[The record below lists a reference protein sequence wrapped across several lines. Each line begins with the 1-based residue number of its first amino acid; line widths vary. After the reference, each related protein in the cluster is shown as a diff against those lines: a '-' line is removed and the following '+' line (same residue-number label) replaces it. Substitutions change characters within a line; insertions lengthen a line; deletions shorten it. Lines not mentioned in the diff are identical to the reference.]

1 MTEKYGCLLLIFR
14 VKQIKQLILKAD
26 ILDKKMN
33 GCLIKKVFKMAIS
46 KLNFKLNFKPEIDL
60 FASRNN
66 CQIEI
71 FVSWKPEPESYAID
85 AFSISWPSMKL
96 YCFPPFSVIPA
107 VLQKMVVVV
116 DKAMG
121 ILIMP
126 NWPTQLRN
134 SDENVNFKSTVCS
147 QTQNVT
153 SASGNKPN
161 SQDLGRTGLIDMS
174 VIRRLISSQ

>member
-1 MTEKYGCLLLIFR
+1 
-14 VKQIKQLILKAD
+14 
-26 ILDKKMN
+26 
-33 GCLIKKVFKMAIS
+33 
-46 KLNFKLNFKPEIDL
+46 
-60 FASRNN
+60 
-66 CQIEI
+66 
-71 FVSWKPEPESYAID
+71 
-85 AFSISWPSMKL
+85 MKL

-134 SDENVNFKSTVCS
+134 SDENVNFKSSVCS

-161 SQDLGRTGLIDMS
+161 SQDLGQTGLIDMS
-174 VIRRLISSQ
+174 VIRRSISSQ